1 MAHVPG
7 QVVTIQQDEWGTT
20 CETHPDREAVK
31 RICSE
36 ADSFGAEYMN
46 FCQECWDSYQQG
58 LKEKEEDPDQWETCK
73 CGNREPSLISYRDY
87 EEGMHGPVYEHCSK
101 CHEKMNARIAKELED
116 ERDYPYPDHYNAD
129 DFIDMHEFDEPEPH
143 YEDVVKE
150 ELQTIVD
157 YLKREYDLEFVIKD
171 RASKKTGS
179 PDLSIVLEVKGKKV
193 YQRINKRFKSFM
205 ERGLD
210 NGLVDVK
217 ELKEAICGTAD
228 DIEVSILNR
237 RISDRKIEG
246 SKRIPAL
253 SMGELI
259 QLARDK
265 KRVKHKV
272 AKEFITPVYAIE
284 IILAKVYWP

>member
-46 FCQECWDSYQQG
+46 FCQECWDNYQQG
-58 LKEKEEDPDQWETCK
+58 LKEKEEDPEQWDTCPECK
-73 CGNREPSLISYRDY
+73 KKAPRLISYRDMD
-87 EEGMHGPVYEHCSK
+87 EGMHGPVYEHCGE
-101 CHEKMNARIAKELED
+101 CHSKMNARIAEED
-116 ERDYPYPDHYNAD
+116 AMYDTYEDDYEPEPYIEYG
-129 DFIDMHEFDEPEPH
+129 PEPH

-171 RASKKTGS
+171 RVSKKTGS

-246 SKRIPAL
+246 SKRTPVL

-259 QLARDK
+259 RLAQDK
-265 KRVKHKV
+265 KCIKNKLS
-272 AKEFITPVYAIE
+272 KEFVTPIYSIE
-284 IILAKVYWP
+284 LMFCKVYWS

>member
-7 QVVTIQQDEWGTT
+7 QVVALKDDAWGLN
-20 CETHPDREAVK
+20 CETHSDRLAVK

-46 FCQECWDSYQQG
+46 FCQECWDEYQQG
-58 LKEKEEDPDQWETCK
+58 LEEKQADPEQWDTCTECK
-73 CGNREPSLISYRDY
+73 KKAPRLISYRDMD
-87 EEGMHGPVYEHCSK
+87 EGMHGPVYEHCEE
-101 CHEKMNARIAKELED
+101 CHSKMNARIAEENAFYD
-116 ERDYPYPDHYNAD
+116 DDDYYEPEPDIEY
-129 DFIDMHEFDEPEPH
+129 EPEPH

-150 ELQTIVD
+150 ELQIIVD

-179 PDLSIVLEVKGKKV
+179 LDLSIVLEIKGKKA
-193 YQRINKRFKSFM
+193 YQRINKRFKSFK

-228 DIEVSILNR
+228 DIEITILNR

-246 SKRIPAL
+246 SKQMPERTFAELVKMGQEGKRFKNKL
-253 SMGELI
+253 S
-259 QLARDK
+259 
-265 KRVKHKV
+265 
-272 AKEFITPVYAIE
+272 KEFVTPIYSIE
-284 IILAKVYWP
+284 LMFCKVYWS